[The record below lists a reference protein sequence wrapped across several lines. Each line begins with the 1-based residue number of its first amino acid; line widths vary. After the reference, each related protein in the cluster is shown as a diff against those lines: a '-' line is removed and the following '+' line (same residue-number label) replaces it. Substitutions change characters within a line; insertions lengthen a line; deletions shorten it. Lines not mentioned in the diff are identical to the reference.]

1 LIALN
6 IFAGCTRGLLVWL
19 VTSGYGAHII
29 VHYLLLTG
37 QKRLF
42 FMAFLPYTMCDI
54 ELYITHTNAS
64 IMTGPQ
70 LKKSCTEVVTQA
82 NVLRNVGVLTV
93 TYMSLLSDT
102 VCLSL
107 KIHCLPDRKNCI
119 LITKTSRW
127 MMFREIFY
135 CENGMTYKSTVCVCV
150 CVRARARAQNAE
162 IFSECVTFIK
172 WGVTIYVYLFIYFH
186 PFSHKCD
193 IGHSIYKL
201 HYILNI

>member
-1 LIALN
+1 MIALN

-150 CVRARARAQNAE
+150 CARARARAKCRDFQWMCNFHKMRSYH
-162 IFSECVTFIK
+162 IC
-172 WGVTIYVYLFIYFH
+172 LFIYLFSSIQPQMWHWTFH
-186 PFSHKCD
+186 LQFT
-193 IGHSIYKL
+193 L
-201 HYILNI
+201 HP